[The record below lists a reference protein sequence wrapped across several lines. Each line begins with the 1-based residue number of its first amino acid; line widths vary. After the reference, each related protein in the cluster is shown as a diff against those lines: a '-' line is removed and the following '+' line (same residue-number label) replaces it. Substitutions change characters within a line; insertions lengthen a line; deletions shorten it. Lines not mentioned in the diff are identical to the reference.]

1 MQYLLILENGVTGKM
16 SISRTVDGFISGSLA
31 TIIAMVNWHATAQ
44 EQTPPSDFAGLYIGA
59 YYSKNYVKATA
70 TKPGASP
77 YYIKTDSDNFNPGF
91 FIGYNHSCD
100 KILVGLEYSQQSD
113 IATDRSSTEWA
124 GSVVY
129 SDLKE
134 QKVRIGYQVEN
145 TVSYIFYGTGDL
157 EISWSGYPN
166 SEPNPS
172 GYKTY
177 GIGVDYKL
185 TDAVVI
191 SAEISNANIEIYY
204 APTNWT
210 EDTDLRFS
218 RLKLGYLF

>member
-1 MQYLLILENGVTGKM
+1 MCV
-16 SISRTVDGFISGSLA
+16 SRTVNSFISVNLVTLI
-31 TIIAMVNWHATAQ
+31 TIASWHAAAEEQAKTA
-44 EQTPPSDFAGLYIGA
+44 DFDGLYVGA
-59 YYSKNYVKATA
+59 YYSKNNVKATG

-77 YYIKTDSDNFNPGF
+77 YSIKTDSDNFNPGF
-91 FIGYNHSCD
+91 FIGYNHALEN
-100 KILVGLEYSQQSD
+100 ILVGFEYSQQSD
-113 IATDRSSTEWA
+113 IATDKASTEWA
-124 GSVVY
+124 GNVVY

-145 TVSYIFYGTGDL
+145 TVPYIFYGTGDL
-157 EISWSGYPN
+157 EISWSGYPD
-166 SEPNPS
+166 SDPNPS

-185 TDAVVI
+185 TENVVI

-204 APTNWT
+204 PTNNWT
-210 EDTDLRFS
+210 EDTDLRLS

>member
-1 MQYLLILENGVTGKM
+1 M
-16 SISRTVDGFISGSLA
+16 SIIRTVAGFISVKFA
-31 TIIAMVNWHATAQ
+31 TIITITSLHAVAE
-44 EQTPPSDFAGLYIGA
+44 EQTTPSDFAGLYVGA
-59 YYSKNYVKATA
+59 YYSKTDVKATA
-70 TKPGASP
+70 TKPGVSP
-77 YYIKTDSDNFNPGF
+77 YSIKTDSDNFNPGF
-91 FIGYNHSCD
+91 FIGYNHAFD
-100 KILVGLEYSQQSD
+100 NILVGIEYSQQSD
-113 IATDRSSTEWA
+113 IATDKASTEWS
-124 GSVVY
+124 GNVVY

-145 TVSYIFYGTGDL
+145 TVPYIFYGTGDL

-166 SEPNPS
+166 SDPNAS

-185 TDAVVI
+185 TKSVVI

-204 APTNWT
+204 PTNNWT
-210 EDTDLRFS
+210 EDTDLRLS

>member
-1 MQYLLILENGVTGKM
+1 MGIG
-16 SISRTVDGFISGSLA
+16 RTVNGFISINLA
-31 TIIAMVNWHATAQ
+31 TLITIASWHAAAE
-44 EQTPPSDFAGLYIGA
+44 EQTKPADFAGLYVGA
-59 YYSKNYVKATA
+59 YYSKNDVKATG

-91 FIGYNHSCD
+91 FIGYSHSFD

-113 IATDRSSTEWA
+113 IATDRASTEWA

-129 SDLKE
+129 SGLKE
-134 QKVRIGYQVEN
+134 QNVRIGYQVEN
-145 TVSYIFYGTGDL
+145 TVPYIFYGTGNL

-166 SEPNPS
+166 SDPNPS

-185 TDAVVI
+185 TENVVI

-204 APTNWT
+204 PTNNWI
-210 EDTDLRFS
+210 EDTDLRLS

>member
-1 MQYLLILENGVTGKM
+1 M
-16 SISRTVDGFISGSLA
+16 SISRNATGFISTNLA
-31 TIIAMVNWHATAQ
+31 TIILLANVFNCGRANCAL
-44 EQTPPSDFAGLYIGA
+44 DFAGLIVGA
-59 YYSKNYVKATA
+59 YYSKNGVKATA

-91 FIGYNHSCD
+91 IGYNHSFD
-100 KILVGLEYSQQSD
+100 KIHIGLEYSQQSD
-113 IATDRSSTEWA
+113 IATDGSSTEWA

-134 QKVRIGYQVEN
+134 QKVRIGYQVEK
-145 TVSYIFYGTGDL
+145 TVPYIFYGTGDL

-185 TDAVVI
+185 TDAIVI

-210 EDTDLRFS
+210 EDTDLRLS